1 MSRAASESSRN
12 TPAVPDEMIETAI
25 RWTLKVCFNTP
36 DDDTRRAFEKWL
48 GSDPRHKE
56 AWRQMQAAQEGFD
69 TLPGPQALNLFE
81 KVEEK
86 RRSRGISRR
95 SAVKLAILGGVLL
108 IAGRGGYKLLH
119 KEPGETM
126 TAVTKTGGRRT
137 LRLSEGT
144 VIELNTDTALRT
156 DLTVS
161 ARYVH
166 LLKGE
171 VLIATGKDAGI
182 ASRRPFLVETPFG
195 TLEALGTRFSVRL
208 MTDAVRIATLEGAV
222 RLGNADD
229 GAVAEAGETWIL
241 NDRGP
246 RQTDDSPRDAAAW
259 VEGVIVARDMPLS
272 DLLAELSRYRAGEII
287 WDPRVADL
295 KVSGIYQTRNID
307 KALSILSRS
316 LPVALTGRPGNAIH
330 VSSSVH
336 PATPSKSAN

>member
-1 MSRAASESSRN
+1 MSCATSELSGN
-12 TPAVPDEMIETAI
+12 TPAVPDEMIEEAI
-25 RWTLKVCFNTP
+25 HWTLKVRFNTP
-36 DDDTRRAFEKWL
+36 NDDTRRAFEKWL

-81 KVEEK
+81 KVEGK

-108 IAGRGGYKLLH
+108 MAGRGYKLLH
-119 KEPGETM
+119 KEPEETM
-126 TAVTKTGGRRT
+126 TAVTRTGGRRT
-137 LRLSEGT
+137 LQLSEGT

-156 DLTVS
+156 DFTVS

-171 VLIATGKDAGI
+171 VLITTGKDADI

-195 TLEALGTRFSVRL
+195 ALEALGTRFSVRL

-222 RLGNADD
+222 RLGNAED
-229 GAVAEAGETWIL
+229 GAVAEIGETWIL
-241 NDRGP
+241 DDRGP
-246 RQTDDSPRDAAAW
+246 RQTDDSARDAAAW
-259 VEGVIVARDMPLS
+259 VEGVIVARHMPLS
-272 DLLAELSRYRAGEII
+272 DLLAEFSRYRAGEII
-287 WDPRVADL
+287 WDSRVADL
-295 KVSGIYQTRNID
+295 KVSGIYQTRDID

-316 LPVALTGRPGNAIH
+316 LPVLLTGRPGNAIY

-336 PATPSKSAN
+336 PASPSKSAN